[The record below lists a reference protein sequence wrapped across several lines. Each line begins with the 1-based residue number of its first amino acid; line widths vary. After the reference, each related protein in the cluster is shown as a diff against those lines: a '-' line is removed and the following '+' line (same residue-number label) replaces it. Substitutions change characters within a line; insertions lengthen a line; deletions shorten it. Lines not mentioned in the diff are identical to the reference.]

1 MPQSERK
8 HLFVSYAQSDSEVV
22 DSFVDLL
29 RRELE
34 MRQVGLDIWMDRR
47 SLKPGEQWDRAIH
60 DAVMNSRGML
70 VFVSPAAMKSNWV
83 RNELLAAAA
92 DNTRLIVPVIIG
104 HVEDMPKVLA
114 ERQWLDISSA
124 RFDKDAMHSLANR
137 LASDIRQWLQR
148 NQDKAPLQ
156 EDEASK
162 FASAAAN
169 AARNQTAN
177 DDIKEQTPPD
187 SVFVVHGHDHHS
199 LELVCDALT
208 ILGIRPVV
216 LSELQGQA
224 QSLLQKFF
232 TTSKEARFALVI
244 LSSDDYGASREQY
257 ETKGVATKALQFR
270 ARQNVLLELGFF
282 YGHLGWENVFVLEK
296 KPTKNFPNFERPSDL
311 AGAVFDLIDDAG
323 KWRRTLATR
332 LQNAGFNVDEART
345 VQRSDA
351 SQGTPRK

>member
-1 MPQSERK
+1 MPLAERK

-34 MRQVGLDIWMDRR
+34 MQSVGLDIWMDRR

-83 RNELLAAAA
+83 RNELLAATA
-92 DNTRLIVPVIIG
+92 DDTRLVVPIIIE
-104 HVEDMPKVLA
+104 HVEDLPMVLA
-114 ERQWLDISSA
+114 RRQWLDISKA
-124 RFDKDAMHSLANR
+124 RFDKKDLRSLVGE
-137 LASDIRQWLQR
+137 LALNIRTWLRQ
-148 NQDKAPLQ
+148 NIDKAPLQ
-156 EDEASK
+156 GEEASK
-162 FASAAAN
+162 FAHAAAN

-177 DDIKEQTPPD
+177 DSVKEQTTPD
-187 SVFVVHGHDHHS
+187 SVFVVHGHDHQS
-199 LELVCDALT
+199 RDLVCRALT
-208 ILGIRPVV
+208 KLGIRPVV

-244 LSSDDYGASREQY
+244 LSSDDYGASRDQY

-296 KPTKNFPNFERPSDL
+296 KLAKNFPNFERPSDL

-323 KWRRTLATR
+323 KWRRTLAGR
-332 LQNAGFNVDEART
+332 LRNAGFNIDDTESVPH
-345 VQRSDA
+345 SDA
-351 SQGTPRK
+351 